1 MIEQIKLSK
10 SKNIDLVKTRNLVKF
25 KNIKILLNAK
35 NRIKRWSNS
44 ILLKNLTFLAL
55 SLLVPT

>member
-35 NRIKRWSNS
+35 NRIKR
-44 ILLKNLTFLAL
+44 
-55 SLLVPT
+55 